1 MNRIAPL
8 ILSLLIIAGCAAS
21 PRQINLAPADTRVD
35 FTTLAASRARPQLK
49 PAPYRAATAAGVPDA
64 PLPVPTTGRGPIG
77 CVVLANTAWRSDA
90 NPRGWSPYWLHKSGM
105 DVRSPDYAPK
115 FRDNLLAH
123 ARWIIAFGKRAN
135 FRRFLVWDIEGQE
148 LDHWESYV
156 GDGGRT
162 LPPEMQW
169 KGPDGL
175 TTAQAYFKLFRDA
188 GMSVGGTIRP
198 TVLRAVPYGANR
210 LRNQADTSYGW
221 QQVSIAPPLDV
232 VSGKTGYAYL
242 IYHWTEIYL
251 DSSLEDWAWDN
262 NGPDPTF
269 GKPFWTELAR
279 RYPDVCYHP
288 EFGPRDGTSLPN
300 CQPYVEWRKGDALPA
315 SPASIGV
322 SPYNVDASDPQVK
335 AALKQAGKRGID
347 LMVSA
352 DQPLA
357 ADNVA
362 AQCAAWRE
370 GAGQ

>member
-1 MNRIAPL
+1 MA
-8 ILSLLIIAGCAAS
+8 
-21 PRQINLAPADTRVD
+21 Q
-35 FTTLAASRARPQLK
+35 
-49 PAPYRAATAAGVPDA
+49 
-64 PLPVPTTGRGPIG
+64 
-77 CVVLANTAWRSDA
+77 SDA

-115 FRDNLLAH
+115 FRDNLLTH
-123 ARWIIAFGKRAN
+123 GRWIIAFGKRAN

-162 LPPEMQW
+162 LPPEMAY
-169 KGPDGL
+169 KGADGL

-198 TVLRAVPYGANR
+198 TVLRAVPYGTNR

-279 RYPDVCYHP
+279 RYPDVCYP
-288 EFGPRDGTSLPN
+288 PRVRPARRHEPA
-300 CQPYVEWRKGDALPA
+300 QLPA
-315 SPASIGV
+315 VRGMAQGRRAAERTSVDRREPVQRGRVRPAGQGGV
-322 SPYNVDASDPQVK
+322 EAGG
-335 AALKQAGKRGID
+335 QAGD
-347 LMVSA
+347 
-352 DQPLA
+352 
-357 ADNVA
+357 
-362 AQCAAWRE
+362 
-370 GAGQ
+370 